1 MSEWKN
7 LRIKDIAKCIGS
19 GATPKSTNMQYYENG
34 EFSWINTGDL
44 TNDVVYKC
52 SQCITQAA
60 LNDFPNLRFYPK
72 DTILVA
78 MYGATIGKVGLLNMK
93 STVNQAC
100 CAIVPNYNVINP
112 KFGLYYLVNYKDRLV
127 GSSCGSTQPNV
138 SQDKVQRVPIV
149 LPSIADQSRIVSYLD
164 TKTSTIDSRI
174 SVLEQKRDAYG
185 RLKKSIIN
193 DAVTHG
199 LNPKVK
205 MKDSGVDWIGE
216 IPEHWERRRLK
227 DFAILY
233 GGLTGKSGDDFRCDD
248 EEATKPFIPF
258 TNILNNIRIDF
269 CNFKRV
275 VMSDDEIQNQVK
287 ENDLLFLMSSEDYES
302 IAKSSVVV
310 GNPGEVYL
318 NSFCRGL
325 RIKDKEVLPE
335 FVNYQLQASKYR
347 DALRF
352 EARGFTRINIM
363 GGKVASMFVSL
374 PPCQEQQ
381 EIVVYL
387 DDKLSKVDYAITL
400 LNAQIEKFKLLKRS
414 LINEV
419 ITGHR
424 AV

>member
-1 MSEWKN
+1 M
-7 LRIKDIAKCIGS
+7 GS
-19 GATPKSTNMQYYENG
+19 GSTPKSTNEKYYVGGVHPWLNTADVQDCVISKPQNYITDLALQECNG
-34 EFSWINTGDL
+34 LD
-44 TNDVVYKC
+44 
-52 SQCITQAA
+52 
-60 LNDFPNLRFYPK
+60 FYPE
-72 DTILVA
+72 DTVLLA
-78 MYGATIGKVGLLNMK
+78 MYGGGTIGNVGLMTFS
-93 STVNQAC
+93 STLNQAC
-100 CAIVPNYNVINP
+100 CAMMVNKKRVLP
-112 KFGLYYLVNYKDRLV
+112 KFLFYKLNAHKEEIISNGCGATQVNL
-127 GSSCGSTQPNV
+127 
-138 SQDKVQRVPIV
+138 SQGQ
-149 LPSIADQSRIVSYLD
+149 IARFSFLFPDLEAQSRIVSYLD
-164 TKTSTIDSRI
+164 VNTSTIDYRI

-374 PPCQEQQ
+374 PPYQEQQ

-400 LNAQIEKFKLLKRS
+400 LNAQIEKYKLLKRS

>member
-1 MSEWKN
+1 MIVASGLKK
-7 LRIKDIAKCIGS
+7 RISAKCKS
-19 GATPKSTNMQYYENG
+19 GQ
-34 EFSWINTGDL
+34 
-44 TNDVVYKC
+44 
-52 SQCITQAA
+52 
-60 LNDFPNLRFYPK
+60 
-72 DTILVA
+72 
-78 MYGATIGKVGLLNMK
+78 
-93 STVNQAC
+93 
-100 CAIVPNYNVINP
+100 
-112 KFGLYYLVNYKDRLV
+112 
-127 GSSCGSTQPNV
+127 SS
-138 SQDKVQRVPIV
+138 RVPIV

-287 ENDLLFLMSSEDYES
+287 ENDLVFLMSSEDYES

-318 NSFCRGL
+318 NSF
-325 RIKDKEVLPE
+325 
-335 FVNYQLQASKYR
+335 A
-347 DALRF
+347 
-352 EARGFTRINIM
+352 
-363 GGKVASMFVSL
+363 VA
-374 PPCQEQQ
+374 
-381 EIVVYL
+381 
-387 DDKLSKVDYAITL
+387 
-400 LNAQIEKFKLLKRS
+400 
-414 LINEV
+414 
-419 ITGHR
+419 
-424 AV
+424 